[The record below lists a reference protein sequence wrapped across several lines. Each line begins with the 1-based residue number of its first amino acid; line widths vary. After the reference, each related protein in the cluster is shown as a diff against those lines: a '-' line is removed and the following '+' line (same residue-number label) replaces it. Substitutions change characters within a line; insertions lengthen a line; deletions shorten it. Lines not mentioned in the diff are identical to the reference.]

1 MAHAD
6 IRVIINPASGIN
18 RRKLSVIAE
27 VEKVLG
33 KSAEV
38 VYTRKQGH
46 ATRLAKEAVDKKYK
60 AVVAVGGDGSINECA
75 SALVHTD
82 TALGIIPAG
91 SGNGLARCLEIPFRI
106 EKAVECIRQ
115 FNTLKMDAFTINK
128 HWVFS
133 IAGFGLDARIARQY
147 ALEKQRGFYP
157 YLRLTLQEY
166 LNADDIP
173 FELSVNARKIR
184 SKALFV
190 SIANSN
196 QFGYDTIVSDKARV
210 DDGLLDL
217 CIFNKVPLI
226 QIPVIAPLFF
236 LHKLDYTDYYYHEQA
251 ATIKVSKRKGR
262 YVNIDGE
269 AVRMSKKLRI
279 KIHPGV
285 LNVIVC

>member
-1 MAHAD
+1 MPHAD
-6 IRVIINPASGIN
+6 IRVIVNPVSGIN
-18 RRKLSVIAE
+18 RRKQAIVAE
-27 VEKVLG
+27 VEKVFG
-33 KSAEV
+33 RKAEV
-38 VYTRKQGH
+38 VFTRKQGH
-46 ATRLAKEAVDKKYK
+46 ATRLAKEAVDKKFK

-75 SALVHTD
+75 KALVHTD

-91 SGNGLARCLEIPFRI
+91 SGNGLARCLGIPFRI
-106 EKAVECIRQ
+106 ENAVECIRA

-173 FELSVNARKIR
+173 FELSVNGKEMR

-196 QFGYDTIVSDKARV
+196 QFGYDTIVSDKAKV
-210 DDGLLDL
+210 DDGMLDL

-236 LHKLDYTDYYYHEQA
+236 LHKLNYTDYYHHEQA
-251 ATIKVSKRKGR
+251 TSIKVSKRKGR

-269 AVRMSKKLRI
+269 AIKMSQKLKI
-279 KIHPGV
+279 KIHPGA
-285 LNVIVC
+285 LKVIVS